1 MEGQLPYVEFGR
13 DSVDKVW
20 EPHAKQVEFIEIPDS
35 IFEAM
40 YGGAAGGGKSE
51 LLLMLPLVRRWH
63 ENPRFK
69 GIIFRRTFPQLEE
82 SLIPRSQEFYKPLG
96 ATYNDT
102 KHVWTFPSGA
112 TIRFSYMDKD
122 KDARDHDTAEYHY
135 VAFDELTAFT
145 EFMYRYITS
154 RVRTSDPDLPAIVR
168 TATNPGNEGH
178 VWVRD
183 RFVAAAPE
191 GGVILYDEL
200 AQSHR
205 LFVQAKLTDNPFL
218 MQTDPNY
225 INRLNILPEAER
237 RAKIDGDWWI
247 FAGQVFTEWREFRL
261 RDEPPNACHV
271 VPDFDPPL
279 WWPRVVAIDWG
290 YTAKTWVGWA
300 AVAPDSRIFMY
311 KEYVAVKTDISVWSA
326 DIVRWSANERDSI
339 RQWIIDPSAEQKRG
353 QKTIKQQVEEA
364 LGTGDRLHLADN
376 DRISG
381 KMLMHEFLRWKQ
393 RPPRYVPQGG
403 FRDEVAQRIYRISGE
418 QAYNDYCGLFAPEPP
433 ELHLPRLQVCKRCRE
448 FIKTIPACVYKQ
460 KDGENTE
467 DVNEFN
473 GDDSYDGG
481 RYLIKAVDRYLR
493 ESAEADAEFQKR
505 AVIHSE
511 LEQTGDWTR
520 FHRRM
525 EKLESEDNGNTV
537 GVWRGRNRGVHYN
550 AHR

>member
-1 MEGQLPYVEFGR
+1 MIAEVGQ
-13 DSVDKVW
+13 DTIDKVW
-20 EPHAKQVEFIEIPDS
+20 MPHPKQVEFIEIPDT

-69 GIIFRRTFPQLEE
+69 GIVFRRTFPQLEE
-82 SLIPRSQEFYKPLG
+82 SLIPRSHEFYKPLG
-96 ATYNDT
+96 ASYNDT

-145 EFMYRYITS
+145 EFMYRYLTS
-154 RVRTSDPDLPAIVR
+154 RIRTSDPDLPAIVR

-178 VWVRD
+178 MWVRD
-183 RFVAAAPE
+183 RFVAPAPE
-191 GGVILYDEL
+191 GGVLIYDEL
-200 AQSHR
+200 SKASR
-205 LFVQAKLTDNPFL
+205 LFIQAKLTDNPFL
-218 MQTDPNY
+218 METDPDY

-271 VPDFDPPL
+271 VPDFEPPL
-279 WWPRVVAIDWG
+279 WWPRVVGIDWG

-300 AVAPDSRIFMY
+300 AVAPDTRIFLY
-311 KEYVAVKTDISVWSA
+311 KEYVAIKTDISVWSA
-326 DIVRWSANERDSI
+326 DIVRWSNQERDSI
-339 RQWIIDPSAEQKRG
+339 RQWVIDPSAEQKRG
-353 QKTIKQQVEEA
+353 QKTIKQQVEDA

-381 KMLMHEFLRWKQ
+381 KMLMHEFLRWKP
-393 RPPRYVPQGG
+393 RPPRYIPQTG
-403 FRDEVAQRIYRISGE
+403 FREEVAARIWRVSGE
-418 QAYNDYCGLFAPEPP
+418 AAYNDYCALFTPEPP

-448 FIKTIPACVYKQ
+448 FIKTIPLCVYKQ

-467 DVNEFN
+467 DVNDFN
-473 GDDSYDGG
+473 GDDAYDGG
-481 RYLIKAVDRYLR
+481 RYLLKAVDRYLK
-493 ESAEADAEFQKR
+493 ESAEADDKFQKR
-505 AVIHSE
+505 AAVHNE
-511 LEQTGDWTR
+511 LNETGNWTR
-520 FHRRM
+520 FYRQM
-525 EKLESEDNGNTV
+525 EKLEASDGNTV

-550 AHR
+550 THS

>member
-1 MEGQLPYVEFGR
+1 MQPYVEFGK
-13 DSVDKVW
+13 DSVDKIW
-20 EPHAKQVEFIEIPDS
+20 LPHQKQVEFIEIPDT

-51 LLLMLPLVRRWH
+51 LLLMLPIVRRWH
-63 ENPRFK
+63 ENSRFK

-82 SLIPRSQEFYKPLG
+82 SLIPRSHEFYKPLG

-112 TIRFSYMDKD
+112 TIRFSYLDKD
-122 KDARDHDTAEYHY
+122 KDARDHDTAEFNY

-145 EFMYRYITS
+145 EFMYRYLTS
-154 RVRTSDPDLPAIVR
+154 RIRTSVGDLPAIVR

-183 RFVAAAPE
+183 RFVAPAPE
-191 GGVILYDEL
+191 GGTLIFDEL

-205 LFVQAKLTDNPFL
+205 LFIQAKLTDNPFL
-218 MQTDPNY
+218 METDPNY

-247 FAGQVFTEWREFRL
+247 FAGQVFTEWREQRL

-271 VPDFDPPL
+271 VPDFTPPL

-300 AVAPDSRIFMY
+300 AIAPDARAFLY

-326 DIVRWSANERDSI
+326 DIVRWSSDEREAI
-339 RQWIIDPSAEQKRG
+339 RQWIIDPSAEQRRG
-353 QKTIKQQVEEA
+353 QKTIKQQVEDA
-364 LGTGDRLHLADN
+364 LGIGERLHLADN

-381 KMLMHEFLRWKQ
+381 KMLMHEFLRWKP
-393 RPPRYVPQGG
+393 RPPRYIPKDG
-403 FRDEVAQRIYRISGE
+403 FRDEIASRILRISGQEAYE
-418 QAYNDYCGLFAPEPP
+418 QYCGLFLPEPP
-433 ELHLPRLQVCKRCRE
+433 ESNLPRLQVCRRCRD
-448 FIKTIPACVYKQ
+448 FIKTLPSCVYKQ

-467 DVNEFN
+467 DVAEFN

-481 RYLIKAVDRYLR
+481 RYLVKAVDRYIK
-493 ESAEADAEFQKR
+493 EAAEADVAFQKR
-505 AVIHSE
+505 AVIHNDLKE
-511 LEQTGDWTR
+511 TGDWTR

-525 EKLESEDNGNTV
+525 EHLEATDKGQAT
-537 GVWRGRNRGVHYN
+537 GVWRGRNRGGHFN
-550 AHR
+550 ATR